1 MFFDNGNQ
9 LIHTEVIIMAIEP
22 LGSVMSVQAQKQIQT
37 KPVTQTTNAEY
48 TDVSAQETIQQTDP
62 TIRIV
67 ENTRKKGDS
76 DAKNGDN
83 ANTMKQ
89 PSNEQIKKAV
99 EAFNKKFGSSEAIF
113 GIHEATNRITIKI
126 VDKDTKEV
134 IKELPPEKTLDMI
147 AKVWEMA
154 GILVDEKR

>member
-1 MFFDNGNQ
+1 MG
-9 LIHTEVIIMAIEP
+9 IEP
-22 LGSVMSVQAQKQIQT
+22 LGSVMSVQAQTQIQT
-37 KPVTQTTNAEY
+37 KPVIQTTNAEY
-48 TDVSAQETIQQTDP
+48 TDVSAQETVQQTDP

-67 ENTRKKGDS
+67 ENTQKKGDS
-76 DAKNGDN
+76 DAQNGDN
-83 ANTMKQ
+83 AMKQ

>member
-22 LGSVMSVQAQKQIQT
+22 LGSVMSVQAQTQIQT
-37 KPVTQTTNAEY
+37 KPATQTTNAEY

-67 ENTRKKGDS
+67 ENTQKKGDS
-76 DAKNGDN
+76 DAKNSDN

-99 EAFNKKFGSSEAIF
+99 EAFNKKLGSSEAIF